1 MFCNNIPKW
10 LHLEILI
17 ILDTWNFELELFDK
31 SGALVKN
38 KNAIDA
44 FERIYLGTDFNFQ
57 KNKDDEAKKMA
68 DKIKKNDGVFI
79 IKGLSKMLREEDRSF
94 TILSESIKIKDK
106 KDGEK

>member
-1 MFCNNIPKW
+1 
-10 LHLEILI
+10 
-17 ILDTWNFELELFDK
+17 
-31 SGALVKN
+31 
-38 KNAIDA
+38 
-44 FERIYLGTDFNFQ
+44 
-57 KNKDDEAKKMA
+57 MA